1 MMVEPLNPMG
11 DGNSNCRGRGIERN
25 ANVGFVGG
33 NDTTSYVSGPKN
45 ISEYS
50 SIVGGK
56 GFKCLNGNSLS
67 SVSIENTVL
76 SDSSNET
83 FDESMHIEFDFDM
96 SRDRRYPIGILHDC
110 NGGWH
115 SAMKLKCTVS
125 HRLTTKGKKYVNPRQ
140 CEKCGKLSRVKCYQC
155 DKVFCYPL
163 KDKTNISSCCFY
175 KHVHGK
181 KKCLKKHRRDNK

>member
-11 DGNSNCRGRGIERN
+11 DGDSNCRGRGIELN

-33 NDTTSYVSGPKN
+33 NDTTSSASGPKN
-45 ISEYS
+45 ISEYN

-67 SVSIENTVL
+67 SVSVENMVL
-76 SDSSNET
+76 SDISNET
-83 FDESMHIEFDFDM
+83 FDESMYREFDFDM
-96 SRDRRYPIGILHDC
+96 SRDRRYPIEILHDC

-125 HRLTTKGKKYVNPRQ
+125 HGLTTKGKKYVNPRQ

-181 KKCLKKHRRDNK
+181 KKGLKKHRRDNK